1 MVLILQSFRKYM
13 TFKKD
18 YNDMLIYIL
27 RGLVNNALQFEGI
40 ATGSISNLTHID
52 VKVDDLY
59 AKVINTR
66 PMFVFSM
73 LR

>member
-1 MVLILQSFRKYM
+1 
-13 TFKKD
+13 
-18 YNDMLIYIL
+18 MLIYIL